1 MIFGI
6 YLLVKKFYNN
16 FMDNLA
22 KLQEVCGIGTSRL
35 RQEYKAAS
43 GLRLNIITAG
53 RYGSGVSE
61 VIGRVNGY
69 FNELGLCS
77 GWENI
82 IAGDEF
88 FALSKKITNALCFSY
103 ESVSDAELKRF
114 ACLSQEM
121 DFDTCS
127 YDVLYLNDHPGLIAA
142 EYSPAKK
149 IYRCHFDIS
158 GANQKVW
165 EFFKPYIESC
175 DAIIFTHPSF
185 HKELKGN
192 IFYIPPSIDPCTVKN
207 TFVPREEALKVLK
220 EFKIPADKPIITQVG
235 RFDKTKD
242 PFGVIDAFR
251 VVRAQMPCS
260 LVLAGG
266 HAREDTDSL
275 SSFEALQ
282 KYAAGEADI
291 FILAI
296 DKQDYKIAALQSI
309 SDVIVQKSLSE
320 SFGLAITEALWK
332 ARPVVA
338 SDVGGIPLQ
347 IKHDKTGLL
356 CRDAKTCAAAL
367 LEILQNTALSRR
379 LGKNGHEYVREH
391 FLINSELEKHLDIF
405 KRLT

>member
-1 MIFGI
+1 MISGV
-6 YLLVKKFYNN
+6 YLPVKKFYNC
-16 FMDNLA
+16 FMGNLA
-22 KLQEVCGIGTSRL
+22 KLQEVCGVGTSRL
-35 RQEYKAAS
+35 LQEYKAAA

-69 FNELGLCS
+69 FNQLGLCS

-114 ACLSQEM
+114 ARLSQEL
-121 DFDTCS
+121 DFDDCG
-127 YDVLYLNDHPGLIAA
+127 YDALYLNDHPGLIAA

-158 GANQKVW
+158 GANRKVW
-165 EFFKPYIESC
+165 EFFKPYIEAC

-185 HKELKGN
+185 HRELKGN

-207 TFVPREEALKVLK
+207 TFVPREEAVKVLK
-220 EFKIPADKPIITQVG
+220 EFKIPSDRPLITQVG

-251 VVRAQMPCS
+251 LVRGQMPCS

-266 HAREDTDSL
+266 HAREDTDSQAN
-275 SSFEALQ
+275 FDALQ

-291 FILAI
+291 FIMAI

-356 CRDAKTCAAAL
+356 CRDAKTCAAAV
-367 LEILQNTALSRR
+367 LEILQNPALARR
-379 LGKNGHEYVREH
+379 LGRNGHEYVREH
-391 FLINSELEKHLDIF
+391 FLITAELEKHLDIF
-405 KRLT
+405 KCLL

>member
-1 MIFGI
+1 
-6 YLLVKKFYNN
+6 
-16 FMDNLA
+16 MDDLA
-22 KLQEVCGIGTSRL
+22 KLQEVCGVGTSRL
-35 RQEYKAAS
+35 RQEYKAAA
-43 GLRLNIITAG
+43 GLRINIITAG

-114 ACLSQEM
+114 ARLSQEL
-121 DFDTCS
+121 DFDAYG
-127 YDVLYLNDHPGLIAA
+127 YDALYLNDHPGLIAA

-158 GANQKVW
+158 GANRKVW
-165 EFFKPYIESC
+165 EFFKPYIEAC
-175 DAIIFTHPSF
+175 DAVIFTHPSF
-185 HKELKGN
+185 HRELKGN

-207 TFVPREEALKVLK
+207 TFVPREEAVKVLK
-220 EFKIPADKPIITQVG
+220 EFKIPSDKPLITQVG

-242 PFGVIDAFR
+242 PCGVIDAFR
-251 VVRAQMPCS
+251 MVRAQTPCS
-260 LVLAGG
+260 LALAGG
-266 HAREDTDSL
+266 HAREDTDSRDN
-275 SSFEALQ
+275 FEALK

-296 DKQDYKIAALQSI
+296 DKQDYKIAALQSV
-309 SDVIVQKSLSE
+309 SDVIVQKSLAE

-338 SDVGGIPLQ
+338 SGVGGIPLQ
-347 IKHDKTGLL
+347 VKHDKTGLL
-356 CRDAKTCAAAL
+356 CRDAKTCAAAV
-367 LEILQNTALSRR
+367 LEILQNPALAGR
-379 LGKNGHEYVREH
+379 LGKNGRQYVREH
-391 FLINSELEKHLDIF
+391 FLITAELEKHLAIF
-405 KRLT
+405 KCLA